1 MNTLTQIILFTV
13 LALLGIAGV
22 ICGLLGRKAALK
34 KRKHSHSRSGSHSHS
49 NKKSSHKGYSR
60 HRVSRVML
68 FTVLTAASG
77 TFALI
82 FGLWGGYLFLTHA
95 LPASGYVKTDIV
107 IEEAGYQN
115 ERFTANGIVYE
126 ALPLNVNEEVCSTLA
141 DAVFTYKT
149 PGLLNGYL
157 TGNYYRLQNSRN
169 FDLIWNG
176 LDVLFAP
183 VEEKE
188 KILSYYRSE
197 ALEWKYFDYASA
209 EWDEEP
215 QGVALSEE
223 ASAAMQA
230 YLKLDT
236 ASLPTE
242 KVIPESYTTIAIES
256 YSKDGIV
263 SFDLWFVVLEGKV
276 YLQLDSATTN
286 DQREELTLAALPDEI
301 SAPLVKLAETKPEQE
316 NEE

>member
-1 MNTLTQIILFTV
+1 MNLLISIIILTV
-13 LALLGIAGV
+13 LTLAGIAGV

-34 KRKHSHSRSGSHSHS
+34 KRKHSHSRSGSHSQS
-49 NKKSSHKGYSR
+49 NKKSSHKGHR
-60 HRVSRVML
+60 GHRVSRVML
-68 FTVLTAASG
+68 FTVLTVASG
-77 TFALI
+77 VFALVCGI
-82 FGLWGGYLFLTHA
+82 WGGYLFLTHA
-95 LPASGYVKTDIV
+95 LPGSGYVKTDIV

-115 ERFTANGIVYE
+115 ERFTADGVVYE
-126 ALPLNVNEEVCSTLA
+126 ALPLNVNEKVCSTLA

-157 TGNYYRLQNSRN
+157 TGNYYRFQNSQD

-183 VEEKE
+183 VEEKD
-188 KILSYYRSE
+188 KILSYYNGE
-197 ALEWKYFDYASA
+197 ALEWKYYDYASV

-230 YLKLDT
+230 YLKLDK

-242 KVIPESYTTIAIES
+242 KVIPETYTTIAIES

-263 SFDLWFVVLEGKV
+263 SFDLWFVVWEGKV

-301 SAPLVKLAETKPEQE
+301 SAPLAKLAEMEPEQE
-316 NEE
+316 TEI

>member
-1 MNTLTQIILFTV
+1 MNLLISIIILTV
-13 LALLGIAGV
+13 LTLAGIAGV
-22 ICGLLGRKAALK
+22 IGGLIGRKAVLQKQAQGQ
-34 KRKHSHSRSGSHSHS
+34 KRKSKKGSSAQTAPGASR
-49 NKKSSHKGYSR
+49 
-60 HRVSRVML
+60 
-68 FTVLTAASG
+68 FTVLAIGSG
-77 TFALI
+77 LLALI
-82 FGLWGGYLFLTHA
+82 FGIWGGYLFLTHA
-95 LPASGYVKTDIV
+95 LPRSGYVKTDIV

-115 ERFTANGIVYE
+115 ERFTANGVVYE
-126 ALPLNVNEEVCSTLA
+126 ALPLNVNEKVCSTLA

-157 TGNYYRLQNSRN
+157 TGNYYRIENSEG

-183 VEEKE
+183 VEEKD
-188 KILSYYRSE
+188 KILSYYNGE
-197 ALEWKYFDYASA
+197 AMEWKYFDYASV

-230 YLKLDT
+230 YLKLDK

-242 KVIPESYTTIAIES
+242 KVIPETYTTIAIES

-263 SFDLWFVVLEGKV
+263 SFDLWFVVWEGKV

-301 SAPLVKLAETKPEQE
+301 SAPLAKLAE
-316 NEE
+316 